1 MKSLRGANEA
11 ELIEMMDAN
20 GAPAERRVRTVRAA
34 WGCESSLP
42 FLGCGLLLLLPG
54 VDGLKSVL
62 VSVLGLESLLGDR
75 SVTAESSEA
84 RESFRALPPSGPR

>member
-1 MKSLRGANEA
+1 MSLRGANKA

-20 GAPAERRVRTVRAA
+20 GAPAEQRSELMPAA
-34 WGCESSLP
+34 WRCETSLP
-42 FLGCGLLLLLPG
+42 FLGCGLLLLSPG

-84 RESFRALPPSGPR
+84 RESFRGLPPSGPR